1 MKQLMGLR
9 VNLIQTIDPESGAK
23 ELTPQI
29 VMVLT
34 KTKYVQNGA
43 DITDII
49 PSYTNKAV
57 RFATNLQGLENLKAF
72 VEALITDI
80 KQMQEL

>member
-1 MKQLMGLR
+1 MGLR
-9 VNLIQTIDPESGAK
+9 VNLLQTIDPESGKK

-43 DITDII
+43 DITDIV
-49 PSYTNKAV
+49 PAYTNKAV
-57 RFATNLQGLENLKAF
+57 RFSTNLQGLENLKIF